1 MQNMEYKFVELLSAK
16 FFAAAEDVVRQ
27 QVSYRYNLVKA
38 RLTLMAARLADVN
51 ALVSSAGLCVPD
63 GHHQTC
69 VCMQV
74 LVGMHTPVN
83 ATSQSEIMDYRL
95 THI

>member
-51 ALVSSAGLCVPD
+51 ALVSLSTGLHAHD
-63 GHHQTC
+63 G
-69 VCMQV
+69 
-74 LVGMHTPVN
+74 
-83 ATSQSEIMDYRL
+83 
-95 THI
+95 